1 MRDRKACIHQTQNL
15 DKWEAFSKTVII
27 MGFKIMLGICLP
39 EKVFVSDSLL
49 CNYTCLFNGICL
61 SVSMSAPRGVIWDG
75 EKYFPYLCIGNV
87 LDYWQKFRVTVRIS
101 EETEEGIT
109 VCFQ

>member
-1 MRDRKACIHQTQNL
+1 
-15 DKWEAFSKTVII
+15 
-27 MGFKIMLGICLP
+27 
-39 EKVFVSDSLL
+39 
-49 CNYTCLFNGICL
+49 
-61 SVSMSAPRGVIWDG
+61 MSAPRGVIWDG